1 MRISDWS
8 SDVCSADL
16 RLGRDAA
23 PVEANAAKIL
33 ALDDCGLEA
42 QLRRADRRNIAAGA
56 GAEDDAVVVGV
67 SHLNYSFLYKFNG
80 RIQRIELPAETCRV
94 HAKEFNLSSREDRLA
109 ERRGVE
115 EGISAGSTRWA
126 Q

>member
-1 MRISDWS
+1 MLHIMIDFGR
-8 SDVCSADL
+8 AQQ

-56 GAEDDAVVVGV
+56 GAEDDEVVVGV
-67 SHLNYSFLYKFNG
+67 SHLHYSFLYKFNG
-80 RIQRIELPAETCRV
+80 RIQRIELPAENCSGQANR
-94 HAKEFNLSSREDRLA
+94 S
-109 ERRGVE
+109 E
-115 EGISAGSTRWA
+115 EHTSDLQSLMPRSYADLCMNKKH
-126 Q
+126 